1 MPEGGTIRISARNET
16 LTMDPHRPLAPGDY
30 VHISVADNGTG
41 IKPEHLA
48 KIFDPYFTTKQQG
61 SGLGLT
67 TVYSIIKKHNGHI
80 EVQSEPGHGT
90 TFHIWLLA
98 QHERQLDLPKDN
110 LPVST
115 PLKGRV
121 LFMDDEEPIILMASM
136 LLQRLGFEVELARD
150 GTETVRKFAAAH
162 TAGRPFDLV
171 VMDLTV
177 PGGVGGREAIDELR
191 RIDPG
196 VKAIVS
202 SGYSNDPVLANY
214 RAYGFRGMVAKPY
227 KIDDFTRVL
236 CEVLRESRSAFPG
249 MSSGR
254 PEGK

>member
-1 MPEGGTIRISARNET
+1 
-16 LTMDPHRPLAPGDY
+16 
-30 VHISVADNGTG
+30 
-41 IKPEHLA
+41 
-48 KIFDPYFTTKQQG
+48 
-61 SGLGLT
+61 
-67 TVYSIIKKHNGHI
+67 
-80 EVQSEPGHGT
+80 
-90 TFHIWLLA
+90 
-98 QHERQLDLPKDN
+98 
-110 LPVST
+110 
-115 PLKGRV
+115 LKGRV

-150 GTETVRKFAAAH
+150 GSETVRKFAAAH
-162 TAGRPFDLV
+162 AAAQPFDLV

-202 SGYSNDPVLANY
+202 SGYSSDPVLANY

-236 CEVLRESRSAFPG
+236 REVLGESRSAFPG